1 MSAISRLRRG
11 HRVKARI
18 PRPPVNRAMIAACGL
33 FTLSYVSWPGL
44 GGDGLQ
50 IGFSVLSAGLSAV
63 LIGRSI
69 KALRRDYRQRLAVAI
84 SELPSDDYGSARQ
97 STREECAARGMNS
110 HEHGE
115 LFGLDDNG
123 NPVWRP
129 RNAFMTLVTIP
140 PGGGKTIYFVIGSI
154 LHRAM
159 LGYSVVVP
167 DVKADLAP
175 MLVRWLRLLG
185 KEVWCIN
192 PANLHL
198 DRTGNVEVGLY
209 QPIIDAVYGE
219 KDQRKLAMKLAA
231 DYAALHHPMTNEE
244 KNPYFA
250 YGSKRVIVVAIL
262 LCCYLDPA
270 DCTPTAVYRLL
281 ADPAPFLALCRKIQK
296 FQNVAGDDTVLED
309 LKREARNLLHRAAKN
324 EENFAS
330 FLEGASQKFLSF
342 APSGMLGDYGAG
354 AIHSLSSIRDRQI
367 IVFVMT
373 PLSAMREFADT
384 ISLINHA
391 IVSAVKA
398 KPDGHPLHIVGEE
411 ALQYR
416 FADLV
421 SDLETLRQFRVTIDL
436 YIQSQAG
443 LERHYGKTAA
453 AAINAYADIR
463 IYASL
468 NDLTEAKHVSAMLS
482 NATIQRQ
489 DISYQDTVKDVGIA
503 GREIARP
510 MMTPD
515 EVLSSMPKNSAW
527 MFVNG
532 MHPKRLT
539 MLSYAQVA
547 PFNQWVDPSPIT
559 GTRLHAKTVL
569 TVNYPRQEKSDVA

>member
-1 MSAISRLRRG
+1 MSAMSRLRRG
-11 HRVKARI
+11 YRVKARI
-18 PRPPVNRAMIAACGL
+18 PRPHVNRTMIVACGL
-33 FTLSYVSWPGL
+33 FTLSWVSWPGL
-44 GGDGLQ
+44 EGNGLQ
-50 IGFSVLSAGLSAV
+50 IGFSVLNAGLSASFV
-63 LIGRSI
+63 ARTIN
-69 KALRRDYRQRLAVAI
+69 ALRRDFRQRLAVAI

-97 STREECAARGMNS
+97 STKEERAARGMDS
-110 HEHGE
+110 HEPGE
-115 LFGLDDNG
+115 LYGLDDDG
-123 NPVWRP
+123 NPVMRP
-129 RNAFMTLVTIP
+129 HNAFLALVTMP
-140 PGGGKTIYFVIGSI
+140 PGGGKTSNLVIGSI

-159 LGYSVVVP
+159 LGYSLVIP

-175 MLVRWLRLLG
+175 MLVRWLRELG

-192 PANLHL
+192 PANLHI
-198 DRTGNVEVGLY
+198 DRTGNIEVGLY
-209 QPIIDAVYGE
+209 QPIIEAVYAEG
-219 KDQRKLAMKLAA
+219 DQRQLAMKLAA
-231 DYAALHHPMTNEE
+231 DYAALHHPITNEE
-244 KNPYFA
+244 RNPYFA
-250 YGSKRVIVVAIL
+250 HGSRRVIVVAIL
-262 LCCYLDPA
+262 ICCYLDPA
-270 DCTPTAVYRLL
+270 DTTPTAVYRLL
-281 ADPAPFLALCRKIQK
+281 ADPALLLQLCRKIQK
-296 FQNVAGDDTVLED
+296 YQNIKGDDRVLED

-354 AIHSLSSIRDRQI
+354 AIHALSSIRDRQI
-367 IVFVMT
+367 IVFIMT

-398 KPDGHPLHIVGEE
+398 KPDGRPLHIVGEE
-411 ALQYR
+411 ALNYR

-421 SDLETLRQFRVTIDL
+421 SDLETLRQYRVTIDL

-468 NDLTEAKHVSAMLS
+468 NDLTEAKSVSEMLS

-515 EVLSSMPKNSAW
+515 EVLSMPKNQAW

-532 MHPKRLT
+532 MHPVRLT

-547 PFNQWVDPSPIT
+547 PWNQWVDPSPIT
-559 GTRLHAKTVL
+559 GTRLHTKTVL
-569 TVNYPRQEKSDVA
+569 TINYPEREKSDVA

>member
-11 HRVKARI
+11 HRVKVRI
-18 PRPPVNRAMIAACGL
+18 PRPHVNRAMSAACDMV
-33 FTLSYVSWPGL
+33 TLSWASWPGL
-44 GGDGLQ
+44 DGDGLQ
-50 IGFSVLSAGLSAV
+50 LGFSALNAMLSAA
-63 LIGRSI
+63 LIARTV
-69 KALRRDYRQRLAVAI
+69 KALRRDYRQRMAVAI
-84 SELPSDDYGSARQ
+84 SEMPSEDYGSARQ
-97 STREECAARGMNS
+97 STKEERAARGMDS

-115 LFGLDDNG
+115 LYGIDDDG

-129 RNAFMTLVTIP
+129 RNAFMALITMP
-140 PGGGKTIYFVIGSI
+140 PGAGKTSNLVISSI

-175 MLVRWLRLLG
+175 MLARWLRKLG
-185 KEVWCIN
+185 FEVWCIN
-192 PANLHL
+192 PAKLHL

-209 QPIIDAVYGE
+209 QPIIDAVYAE
-219 KDQRKLAMKLAA
+219 KDQRQLALKLAA
-231 DYAALHHPMTNEE
+231 DYAALHHPITTEE

-262 LCCYLDPA
+262 ICCYLDPA

-281 ADPAPFLALCRKIQK
+281 ADPASLLSLCRKIQK
-296 FQNVAGDDTVLED
+296 YQNINGDDLVLED
-309 LKREARNLLHRAAKN
+309 LKREARNLLHRAAN
-324 EENFAS
+324 SAENFSS

-354 AIHSLSSIRDRQI
+354 AIHALSAIRDRQI
-367 IVFVMT
+367 IVFIMT
-373 PLSAMREFADT
+373 PLSAMREFVDT
-384 ISLINHA
+384 ISLINHG

-398 KPDGHPLHIVGEE
+398 KPDGHPVHIVGEE
-411 ALQYR
+411 ALNYR

-421 SDLETLRQFRVTIDL
+421 SDLETLRQFRVTVDL

-468 NDLTEAKHVSAMLS
+468 NDLSEAKHVAAMLS

-489 DISYQDTVKDVGIA
+489 DISYRDTVKDVGIA
-503 GREIARP
+503 SREMARAL
-510 MMTPD
+510 MNEA
-515 EVLSSMPKNSAW
+515 EVLSMEKPYAW
-527 MFVNG
+527 AFMNG
-532 MHPKRLT
+532 THPVRLK
-539 MLSYAQVA
+539 MLSYAQMA
-547 PFNQWVDPSPIT
+547 PFNEWVDPSPIT
-559 GTRLHAKTVL
+559 GTRLHAETVV
-569 TVNYPRQEKSDVA
+569 TINYAMKEKGDAA